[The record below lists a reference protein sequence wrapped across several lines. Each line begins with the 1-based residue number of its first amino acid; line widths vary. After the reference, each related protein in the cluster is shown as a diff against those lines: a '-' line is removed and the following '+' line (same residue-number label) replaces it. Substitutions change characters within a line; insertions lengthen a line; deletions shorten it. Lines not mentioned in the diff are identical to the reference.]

1 MKIKQLITITGLL
14 LAITCNVSGQFQA
27 TMHFIMSGDEKE
39 FKVFSDENRYRY
51 EFNEDGQEGIIIVLN
66 DSEEVIILMPQQKMA
81 IKTKASSQMSMASDP
96 LKLYEYQVKEGGK
109 EKAIG
114 TETVNGCKCTKNE
127 LYGANG
133 QLLYTMWYSIDY
145 QFPIKIV
152 SHIDVSGTTSME
164 MKDIKDWTPD
174 DAMFIIPEGYRIM
187 DQESMMPEH

>member
-1 MKIKQLITITGLL
+1 MKIKQLITVTGLL